1 MTRRFS
7 RVRSQ
12 QTASLFSPSQCRADH
27 LANECHLA
35 SADDPASVDDQ
46 EFRHHLASADDLE
59 IRYHLASHDNLKS
72 RHKHTTPR
80 QSVNATNSRRLAPR
94 EAVKFN
100 GLLKP
105 GFVIVVPRNEPAA
118 ATQAP

>member
-1 MTRRFS
+1 
-7 RVRSQ
+7 
-12 QTASLFSPSQCRADH
+12 
-27 LANECHLA
+27 
-35 SADDPASVDDQ
+35 
-46 EFRHHLASADDLE
+46 LASADDLE